1 MDCEN
6 GIKIRYLSK
15 LGQNLNI
22 PNIKYMKDKTKRGD
36 RKMKRKILV
45 GLIAIIAIVV
55 AAMFVGCIE
64 EEEISIPTSKE
75 TNKYIPGD
83 ILAKPEQ
90 TERGCFLVLNYNE
103 TGEKYEM
110 IEIHRNKEKEWCL
123 TVRYVRAFDR
133 GDVEKSSLMLI
144 AHVDN
149 LPCDRKDLPVSNNVK
164 KIEIKTFGIRDMDIT
179 FIDEWC
185 REFEKLNDGVTQINM
200 KTSDASTLI
209 DEENINID
217 AEQEFKDIDLPN
229 MTRNNFECE
238 ALNVTI
244 TLPNG
249 KNASVQM
256 DFNYRRKERAREY
269 AIGYS
274 HGGRNA
280 RDGYSAKIPWERS
293 ELYRDGYTDGYIGAK
308 ERYEYPITTEIII
321 MR

>member
-1 MDCEN
+1 
-6 GIKIRYLSK
+6 
-15 LGQNLNI
+15 
-22 PNIKYMKDKTKRGD
+22 
-36 RKMKRKILV
+36 MKRKNIV
-45 GLIAIIAIVV
+45 GLIVIVAIVAV
-55 AAMFVGCIE
+55 AMFVGCIE
-64 EEEISIPTSKE
+64 EEKTTISTPTEES
-75 TNKYIPGD
+75 NKYILGD

-123 TVRYVRAFDR
+123 TVRHVRVFDR

-149 LPCDRKDLPVSNNVK
+149 LPCNRKDLPVSNNVK

-200 KTSDASTLI
+200 KTSDDSTII
-209 DEENINID
+209 DEKNINID

-249 KNASVQM
+249 KIASVQM
-256 DFNYRRKERAREY
+256 DFDYRRKERAQEY
-269 AIGYS
+269 GLGYS
-274 HGGRNA
+274 HGEMDA
-280 RDGYSAKIPWERS
+280 RAGYSAKIPWERS
-293 ELYRDGYTDGYIGAK
+293 ELYRDGYTDGYIGTK
-308 ERYEYPITTEIII
+308 ERYEYPITTEIITI
-321 MR
+321 G